1 MTVAGRS
8 ILEWIVLGLVGDG
21 IRDIYVSVNYLADQ
35 IEEHLGDGSRLGCTV
50 RYLREDPDR
59 AARHRRLADAAAR
72 RAARPRATPC
82 SS

>member
-8 ILEWIVLGLVGDG
+8 IIEWIVLGLVGDG
-21 IRDIYVSVNYLADQ
+21 IRDVHVSVNYLADR
-35 IEEHLGDGSRLGCTV
+35 IEEHLGDGSRLGCSV

-59 AARHRRLADAAAR
+59 PLGTAGSWPCCGPSGRTSRI
-72 RAARPRATPC
+72 PC